1 VGVSQKKIAAQSLQ
15 IGMFVSDLDRPWHQ
29 TPFPIQGFRIRSHD
43 DVRSVAA
50 YCSWVMIDVSEK
62 RVADAFEQNTAPIFQ
77 RRRPASR
84 GGSQETVQLPPLQI
98 KSPTAYLENTSFR
111 KEIKACEKLVRATD
125 EALRH
130 VLERVRA
137 GEVPDLRSLASAAQN
152 MATSVTRNPD
162 ALLWLSRMQRYDD
175 YLHQHGV
182 NTAVWGLVFGRFLGL
197 EAGLLN
203 HLALGC
209 LLAQVGKVDLPV
221 ELLRDEDTLSG
232 QEFAEYK
239 SYVVRGLER
248 LQDTGLSRAVTSIIQ
263 FHRERHNGSGFP
275 EGVRGDRIPLLG
287 KIAGLM
293 EYYESLIG
301 PRDPARALTAAQAVA
316 YLYETRNI
324 EFQEDLVE
332 KFIQAIGIYPIGT
345 LVELSD
351 GQRGVVVSHSP
362 DRRLLPKVMVM
373 TDQAHRPLKQ
383 AKIVNLARYNAE
395 VAADA
400 CLLVQ
405 DCLPTGT
412 DGLDPS
418 RFNVTGAESRW
429 RLGKLLGS

>member
-1 VGVSQKKIAAQSLQ
+1 MGVSQKKVAAHSLQ
-15 IGMFVSDLDRPWHQ
+15 VGMFVSDLDRPWHQ
-29 TPFPIQGFRIRSHD
+29 TPFPIQGFRIRSDD
-43 DVRSVAA
+43 DVKSVAS
-50 YCSWVMIDVSEK
+50 YCSWVMIDVPEK
-62 RVADAFEQNTAPIFQ
+62 RSADVFDQGSVPIFQ
-77 RRRPASR
+77 RRRPASP
-84 GGSQETVQLPPLQI
+84 GGSQEVVQLPPIQI
-98 KSPTAYLENTSFR
+98 KSPVAYPETAAFR
-111 KEIKACEKLVRATD
+111 KELRASEKLVQATD
-125 EALRH
+125 EALRQ
-130 VLERVRA
+130 VLDRVRA
-137 GEVPDLRSLASAAQN
+137 GEIPDLRSLASAAQS

-162 ALLWLSRMQRYDD
+162 ALLWLSRMQHYDD

-197 EAGLLN
+197 EKGLLN

-209 LLAQVGKVDLPV
+209 LLAQVGKVDLPAT
-221 ELLRDEDTLSG
+221 LLRDEDSLSS
-232 QEFAEYK
+232 QEFTEYK

-275 EGVRGDRIPLLG
+275 EGLRGDRIPLLA

-293 EYYESLIG
+293 EYYESLIS
-301 PRDPARALTAAQAVA
+301 PRDSARAQTPAQAVA

-362 DRRLLPKVMVM
+362 ERRLLPKVMVM
-373 TDQAHRPLKQ
+373 TNQEHQSLKQ
-383 AKIVNLARYNAE
+383 AKIINLARHNAE
-395 VAADA
+395 LSAESS
-400 CLLVQ
+400 LLVKG
-405 DCLPTGT
+405 CLPRGT
-412 DGLDPS
+412 DGLDPG
-418 RFNVTGAESRW
+418 RFDVTGAESRW
-429 RLGKLLGS
+429 RFGKLLGG